1 MKKNLLIATAI
12 AATSVFAFDSNE
24 IALKA
29 VDVTSYKAHGRMLL
43 AIPFDGYGTASGG
56 NIAIADVLLTDT
68 LAAGDKIYLP
78 KSEAGKY
85 DEYTLSNDKTTWTAS
100 RVVDVTSGS
109 IQETTGTP
117 ASEATIQRGKAFW
130 LQSSATDVKL
140 LGQAASQTTA
150 SVSASA
156 GYQLL
161 APTTSENDIL
171 ISSLAGETG
180 DLVILANGTRYQKTS
195 KSDAGNG
202 WRNVADRNTVIGA
215 SDKIPAGV
223 GFWYKAGGSRTLSL

>member
-1 MKKNLLIATAI
+1 MKKNLLFATAI

-24 IALKA
+24 IALKE
-29 VDVTSYKAHGRMLL
+29 VTPPKADGRMLL
-43 AIPFDGYGTASGG
+43 AIPFNGYGTGDSAA
-56 NIAIADVLLTDT
+56 IAIADVLLTDA
-68 LAAGDKIYLP
+68 LSAGDKIYLP
-78 KSEAGKY
+78 RNEAGKY

-109 IQETTGTP
+109 IQGTTGTP
-117 ASEATIQRGKAFW
+117 ADQATIQRGKAFW

-140 LGQAASQTTA
+140 LGQAASQSKA
-150 SVSASA
+150 SVAASE

-171 ISSLAGETG
+171 ISSLAGATG
-180 DLVILANGTRYQKTS
+180 DVVILADGTRYQKTG

-202 WRNVADRNTVIGA
+202 WRNVAARNTVIGD

>member
-29 VDVTSYKAHGRMLL
+29 VTPPSANGRMLI
-43 AIPFDGYGTASGG
+43 AIPFDGYGTTSGG
-56 NIAIADVLLTDT
+56 SIAIADVLLTDT

-85 DEYTLSNDKTTWTAS
+85 DEYTLSNDKTTWDAS

-109 IQETTGTP
+109 IQETAGTP

-130 LQSSATDVKL
+130 LQSSATEVKL
-140 LGQAASQTTA
+140 LGQAASQTKA

-171 ISSLAGETG
+171 ISSLDGEKG
-180 DLVILANGTRYQKTS
+180 DVVILANGTRYQMTASGWKDVSTRKAVTS
-195 KSDAGNG
+195 
-202 WRNVADRNTVIGA
+202 ADT
-215 SDKIPAGV
+215 IPAGV